1 MRYLVIKSSYRILS
15 LFSPYS
21 PMAEYLLAQDGPS
34 IIFKVYNQSYGKHYI
49 GIGII
54 PLKQIP
60 VQTSAS
66 EDFGTLVPT
75 EPTDESKIPT
85 QSKPESD
92 TQTSVPAKAETSD
105 LPSDSTPPS
114 DYHDGEASSKGQQRE
129 KEKNKSVL
137 LFVWQADDN
146 DLVFNELKKRAKLKN
161 SVAVQFLKRHAVNF
175 KT

>member
-1 MRYLVIKSSYRILS
+1 
-15 LFSPYS
+15 
-21 PMAEYLLAQDGPS
+21 MAEDLLAQDGPS
-34 IIFKVYNQSYGKHYI
+34 IIFKVYNQSYGKHYV
-49 GIGII
+49 GMGII

-66 EDFGTLVPT
+66 EDSGTLVPT
-75 EPTDESKIPT
+75 KPTDESKIPT
-85 QSKPESD
+85 QSKPESE
-92 TQTSVPAKAETSD
+92 TQTLGPAKAETSN
-105 LPSDSTPPS
+105 LPSDSTLPSPPS
-114 DYHDGEASSKGQQRE
+114 DYDDGQQTEAVEEASGEGQQRE